1 MQFEINLAFVETFL
15 GKVPLSKKSPY
26 SELFWSTFFPHFPA
40 FIISPYSVRMRE
52 NAGKI
57 RTRIT
62 PNTDTF
68 YAVSIFRE
76 VTSSRFRVTT
86 STKQLL
92 ESTYFFRP
100 ATFVRGFFS
109 EQSLLR
115 CSYIFKGATFSEW
128 NFYRVTSWKQKVFW
142 GQVLFWTASFLM
154 E

>member
-1 MQFEINLAFVETFL
+1 M
-15 GKVPLSKKSPY
+15 GKVSLRKKSPY
-26 SELFWSTFFPHFPA
+26 SELFWSIFFPHFPA
-40 FIISPYSVRMRE
+40 FSISPYSVRMWE

-92 ESTYFFRP
+92 ESSYFFRL
-100 ATFVRGFFS
+100 ATFVRGFFF
-109 EQSLLR
+109 R
-115 CSYIFKGATFSEW
+115 T
-128 NFYRVTSWKQKVFW
+128 VTSSLQLYFQRTYFLRVKFLPCHFLEIESFL
-142 GQVLFWTASFLM
+142 GQVLFWTASFLV